1 MSKKDVIL
9 IIDRFEEDWAVLE
22 YNDDTFDVPREL
34 LPDEAKEG
42 DVLKI
47 SFEID
52 KNKTLE
58 RQNKI
63 KDLEDDLFI

>member
-1 MSKKDVIL
+1 M
-9 IIDRFEEDWAVLE
+9 LE

-58 RQNKI
+58 RQKKI

>member
-1 MSKKDVIL
+1 MSKKDAIL
-9 IIDRFEEDWAVLE
+9 TIDRFEGNWAVLE
-22 YNDDTFDVPREL
+22 YNDNTFDVPKEL